1 MNTGFGSAKPVAII
15 LSREHGYAAG
25 VALSS
30 WFVMQYMGVNVMK
43 ARKRYFDSIKLRDF
57 QF

>member
-1 MNTGFGSAKPVAII
+1 MHLSGSKLLTIV

-30 WFVMQYMGVNVMK
+30 WLVLQYMGVNVMK
-43 ARKRYFDSIKLRDF
+43 ARKR
-57 QF
+57 